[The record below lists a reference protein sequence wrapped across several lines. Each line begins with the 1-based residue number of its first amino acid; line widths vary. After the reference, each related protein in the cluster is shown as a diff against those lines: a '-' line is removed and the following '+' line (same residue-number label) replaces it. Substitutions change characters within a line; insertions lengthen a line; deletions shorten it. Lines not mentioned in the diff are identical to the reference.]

1 VAARDG
7 RSMIM
12 SKNLIMEK
20 FIQNQIMKSVSVAG
34 KLAESPENVT
44 AIKDA
49 ASAVVLAVRD
59 HGKVMLAGNGGSA
72 ADSQHIAA
80 EFVSRFYF
88 DRDGLP
94 AIALTTDT
102 SVLTAIGNDYGF
114 DRIFARQI
122 NALGNEGDVFLAL
135 STSGTSV
142 NIIEALKECRKK
154 GVKTIGLTGRSG
166 GKMNDLCDIII
177 KVPSEETPG
186 IQEMHI
192 LIGHI
197 ICSIAEEALFPKP
210 DSGR

>member
-1 VAARDG
+1 MQKYIR
-7 RSMIM
+7 
-12 SKNLIMEK
+12 
-20 FIQNQIMKSVSVAG
+20 NQILSSVSTADKIAG
-34 KLAESPENVT
+34 SQEILSVIN
-44 AIKDA
+44 DA
-49 ASAVVLAVRD
+49 ANAVILAFRN
-59 HGKVMLAGNGGSA
+59 HGKVILAGNGGSA

-80 EFVSRFYF
+80 EFVNRFYF

-122 NALGNEGDVFLAL
+122 NALGNKGDIFIAF

-142 NIIEALKECRKK
+142 NIIEALKECRLK
-154 GVKTIGLTGRSG
+154 GIKSIGFTGSSG
-166 GKMNDLCDIII
+166 GKMNDLCDILI
-177 KVPSEETPG
+177 KVPSVETPR

-197 ICSIAEEALFPKP
+197 ICSIAEEALFHNP
-210 DSGR
+210 DPGK

>member
-1 VAARDG
+1 MHNYIR
-7 RSMIM
+7 
-12 SKNLIMEK
+12 
-20 FIQNQIMKSVSVAG
+20 NQILNSVRTAEMIAASPDILSVI
-34 KLAESPENVT
+34 S
-44 AIKDA
+44 DA
-49 ASAVVLAVRD
+49 ASVVILAFRN

-80 EFVSRFYF
+80 EFVNRFYF

-114 DRIFARQI
+114 DRVFARQI
-122 NALGNEGDVFLAL
+122 STLGNSGDVFIAF

-142 NIIEALKECRKK
+142 NIVEALKVCRLK
-154 GVKTIGLTGRSG
+154 GIKTIGFTGSSG
-166 GKMNDLCDIII
+166 GKMNDLCDILI
-177 KVPSEETPG
+177 KIPSAETPR

-197 ICSIAEEALFPKP
+197 LCSIVEEAIFGNTDKLK
-210 DSGR
+210 

>member
-1 VAARDG
+1 MNKKGEMHNYIR
-7 RSMIM
+7 
-12 SKNLIMEK
+12 
-20 FIQNQIMKSVSVAG
+20 NQILNSVRTAEMLAASPDILSVI
-34 KLAESPENVT
+34 S
-44 AIKDA
+44 DA
-49 ASAVVLAVRD
+49 ASAVILAFRN

-80 EFVSRFYF
+80 EFVNRFYF

-114 DRIFARQI
+114 DRVFARQI
-122 NALGNEGDVFLAL
+122 STLGNSGDVFIAF

-142 NIIEALKECRKK
+142 NIVEALKVCRLK
-154 GVKTIGLTGRSG
+154 GIKTIGFTGSSG
-166 GKMNDLCDIII
+166 GKMNDLCDILI
-177 KVPSEETPG
+177 KIPSAETPR

-197 ICSIAEEALFPKP
+197 LCSIVEEAIFGNTDKLK
-210 DSGR
+210 

>member
-1 VAARDG
+1 MKNYIRTQILSSVKTAEMIAGSPEILSVINDAAR
-7 RSMIM
+7 
-12 SKNLIMEK
+12 
-20 FIQNQIMKSVSVAG
+20 
-34 KLAESPENVT
+34 
-44 AIKDA
+44 
-49 ASAVVLAVRD
+49 AVILSFRN

-80 EFVSRFYF
+80 EFVNRFYF

-114 DRIFARQI
+114 DRVFARQVKT
-122 NALGNEGDVFLAL
+122 LGNQGDVFIAF

-142 NIIEALKECRKK
+142 NIIEALKECRLKDIRS
-154 GVKTIGLTGRSG
+154 IGFTGSSG
-166 GKMNDLCDIII
+166 GKMIDLCDILV
-177 KVPSEETPG
+177 KVPSEETPR

-197 ICSIAEEALFPKP
+197 ICSIVEEAIFKNQGQ
-210 DSGR
+210 DN